1 MKVIKD
7 NYHKSNDESNITC
20 DYCGS
25 ELKFEESDVYYGEH
39 GLGKIECPL
48 CGYASYVDGY
58 EIKLTQDNVNYPEHY
73 CHLYVTEDSDL
84 HIDERIIDEKIN
96 QDVKKCI
103 DYLITHNDEYFYYIE
118 GKYFVLVYRSDDV
131 GFSVVVSKDFYTTL
145 VEK

>member
-25 ELKFEESDVYYGEH
+25 ELKFEESDVYYGEY

-48 CGYASYVDGY
+48 CGRANNVDGY

-73 CHLYVTEDSDL
+73 YHFYETEDSDL
-84 HIDERIIDEKIN
+84 HMDERIN
-96 QDVKKCI
+96 QEVKECI
-103 DYLITHNDEYFYYIE
+103 DYLLTHDDEYFYYVE
-118 GKYFVLVYRSDDV
+118 GKYFVLVYRPDDV
-131 GFSVVVSKDFYTTL
+131 GFNVVVSKDFYTTF